1 MGMIRRVN
9 DVVVIDRRVN
19 DVGITEQHLG
29 RVLWLR
35 IEARAE
41 TELIMLG
48 DGGGGSTAEVI

>member
-29 RVLWLR
+29 LVLWLR

-41 TELIMLG
+41 TE
-48 DGGGGSTAEVI
+48 